1 MRHLVL
7 GGARSGK
14 TRFAM
19 AAAEQLAAT
28 PGLIVT
34 AEPRD
39 GEMADRI
46 QKHQAERGDHWGV
59 CEAPLDLAVALRD
72 AVERYNC
79 VVVDCLTLWLSNC
92 LEASVWDQQRSEF
105 LSLLSDNCLEDKSLL
120 MVSNE
125 VGSGVVPLGALSR
138 RYVDE
143 LGLLHQDIAVL
154 VEEVTLVVA
163 GLPQSLKRTLS

>member
-19 AAAEQLAAT
+19 ATAEQLAST

-39 GEMADRI
+39 GEMAERI
-46 QKHQAERGDHWGV
+46 SRHQAERGAHWSV
-59 CEAPLDLAVALRD
+59 CEAPLSLAPALVD
-72 AVERYNC
+72 WVERYEC
-79 VVVDCLTLWLSNC
+79 VVVDCLSLWLSNC
-92 LEASVWDQQRSEF
+92 LEAGVWQHKRRDF
-105 LSLLSDNCLEDKSLL
+105 IALLKDRCLEGKSLL
-120 MVSNE
+120 LVSNE
-125 VGSGVVPLGALSR
+125 VGSGVVPLGELTR

-143 LGLLHQDIAVL
+143 LGLLHQEIAAIVD
-154 VEEVTLVVA
+154 EVTLVVA
-163 GLPQSLKRTLS
+163 GLPQSLKRA